1 MARPSE
7 PAGGLQ
13 AARTGGRPPVRLPQ
27 RGAAPRAVLSCI
39 HSVDMLHRATV
50 LEEIV
55 RILPPEVAE
64 RVNKVVDSQHDQ
76 HAGIEQVLSRDGA
89 RRAVPG

>member
-1 MARPSE
+1 MGPVIMPTAKRLASFDDSCARSV
-7 PAGGLQ
+7 
-13 AARTGGRPPVRLPQ
+13 PVALR
-27 RGAAPRAVLSCI
+27 I
-39 HSVDMLHRATV
+39 HADSMLHRATV

-76 HAGIEQVLSRDGA
+76 HAGIEQVLSRGA
-89 RRAVPG
+89 RRTKPG

>member
-1 MARPSE
+1 
-7 PAGGLQ
+7 
-13 AARTGGRPPVRLPQ
+13 
-27 RGAAPRAVLSCI
+27 
-39 HSVDMLHRATV
+39 MLHRATV

-89 RRAVPG
+89 RRAVRG

>member
-1 MARPSE
+1 M
-7 PAGGLQ
+7 
-13 AARTGGRPPVRLPQ
+13 
-27 RGAAPRAVLSCI
+27 
-39 HSVDMLHRATV
+39 
-50 LEEIV
+50 

-89 RRAVPG
+89 RRAEPGWGSG

>member
-1 MARPSE
+1 
-7 PAGGLQ
+7 
-13 AARTGGRPPVRLPQ
+13 
-27 RGAAPRAVLSCI
+27 
-39 HSVDMLHRATV
+39 MLHRATV

-76 HAGIEQVLSRDGA
+76 HAGIEQVLSRGA
-89 RRAVPG
+89 RRTKPG

>member
-1 MARPSE
+1 MVARF
-7 PAGGLQ
+7 AFT
-13 AARTGGRPPVRLPQ
+13 RWT
-27 RGAAPRAVLSCI
+27 
-39 HSVDMLHRATV
+39 MLHRATV

-89 RRAVPG
+89 RRAA

>member
-1 MARPSE
+1 MCPLIMVFPVGDSAHRASLTNFARS
-7 PAGGLQ
+7 GLLS
-13 AARTGGRPPVRLPQ
+13 RLAFT
-27 RGAAPRAVLSCI
+27 RWS
-39 HSVDMLHRATV
+39 MLRRATV

-64 RVNKVVDSQHDQ
+64 RVNKVVDSEHDQ

-89 RRAVPG
+89 RGAG